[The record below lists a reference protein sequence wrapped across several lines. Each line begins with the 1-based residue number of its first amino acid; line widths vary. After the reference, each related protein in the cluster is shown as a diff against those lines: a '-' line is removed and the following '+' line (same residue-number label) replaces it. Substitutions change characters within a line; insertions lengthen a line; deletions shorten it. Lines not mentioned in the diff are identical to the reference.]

1 MDTENDVGTN
11 TNPVNYVGIINT
23 KNKKKP
29 YNITFK
35 NFNPNEPKIN
45 ANMKYSDKQRYRRY
59 KTKTEPKL
67 FSKIMVDDEED
78 LIAKIRKEFGIEDK
92 TRKNYSDV
100 KTSDAQYYEK
110 PNPETGRP
118 PYLVE
123 MNDFT
128 DLSRNDFEDLTGEVR
143 QYDLSKDK
151 EEVADEDLLPFDDEE
166 VADVADEDEEEVADV
181 EEEDDIEDI
190 SRSIIEDILGEVLD
204 TEPEPLMREASRGTE
219 LSALTTKV
227 DELKALSLE
236 DLYTELEK
244 RGEKRPSGR
253 KPEKDE
259 SVKKKRDELIKQI
272 EELDK
277 TRGAD
282 AP

>member
-128 DLSRNDFEDLTGEVR
+128 DVSRNDFEDLTGQVR

-227 DELKALSLE
+227 DELNVLSLE
-236 DLYTELEK
+236 DLYTELER

-259 SVKKKRDELIKQI
+259 SVKKKRDEVIKQI

-277 TRGAD
+277 KRGVD

>member
-1 MDTENDVGTN
+1 MDLENDVGTN
-11 TNPVNYVGIINT
+11 TNPLNYVGIINT

-35 NFNPNEPKIN
+35 NFNPNEPKISVN
-45 ANMKYSDKQRYRRY
+45 TMYSDKQKYRRY

-92 TRKNYSDV
+92 TRKNYS
-100 KTSDAQYYEK
+100 KAETSGAEYYEK

-128 DLSRNDFEDLTGEVR
+128 DISRDDFENLTGET
-143 QYDLSKDK
+143 
-151 EEVADEDLLPFDDEE
+151 
-166 VADVADEDEEEVADV
+166 ADVADEDRLVFSDDEGDKSIFDDDGFEVP
-181 EEEDDIEDI
+181 DD
-190 SRSIIEDILGEVLD
+190 
-204 TEPEPLMREASRGTE
+204 EPAALTREASKGTE
-219 LSALTTKV
+219 LSAATT
-227 DELKALSLE
+227 AAIAPE
-236 DLYTELEK
+236 DLDEMAARYGITFKGTKPKTEK
-244 RGEKRPSGR
+244 GI
-253 KPEKDE
+253 
-259 SVKKKRDELIKQI
+259 KKREKLIRQLIAKKDR
-272 EELDK
+272 E
-277 TRGAD
+277 RGAA

>member
-11 TNPVNYVGIINT
+11 TNPLNYVGIINT

-128 DLSRNDFEDLTGEVR
+128 DLSRNDFEDLTGEVG

-151 EEVADEDLLPFDDEE
+151 EEVADEDLLPFDD
-166 VADVADEDEEEVADV
+166 DEEEEVADV
-181 EEEDDIEDI
+181 EEEEDIEDI

-227 DELKALSLE
+227 DELKVLSLE
-236 DLYTELEK
+236 DLYTELER

-259 SVKKKRDELIKQI
+259 SVKKKRDEVIKQI

-277 TRGAD
+277 KRGVD

>member
-1 MDTENDVGTN
+1 MDLENDVGTN
-11 TNPVNYVGIINT
+11 TNPLNYVGIINT

-35 NFNPNEPKIN
+35 NFNPNEPKISVN
-45 ANMKYSDKQRYRRY
+45 TMYSDKQKYRRY

-92 TRKNYSDV
+92 TRKNYSKV
-100 KTSDAQYYEK
+100 ETSGAEYYDK

-166 VADVADEDEEEVADV
+166 VADVADVADV
-181 EEEDDIEDI
+181 EEEEDIEDI

-219 LSALTTKV
+219 LSTLTTKV
-227 DELKALSLE
+227 YDELKALSLE

-259 SVKKKRDELIKQI
+259 SVKKKRDEVIKQI

-277 TRGAD
+277 KRGVD

>member
-11 TNPVNYVGIINT
+11 TNPLNYVGIINT

-128 DLSRNDFEDLTGEVR
+128 DLSRNDFEDLTGQVR

-151 EEVADEDLLPFDDEE
+151 EEVADEDLLPFDDED
-166 VADVADEDEEEVADV
+166 VADVADVEEEDV

-219 LSALTTKV
+219 LSTLTTKV
-227 DELKALSLE
+227 DELKVLSLE

-253 KPEKDE
+253 KPVKDE
-259 SVKKKRDELIKQI
+259 SVKKKRDELFKQI

-277 TRGAD
+277 KRGVD

>member
-11 TNPVNYVGIINT
+11 TNPLNYVGIINT

-128 DLSRNDFEDLTGEVR
+128 DISTDDFENLTGEIR

-151 EEVADEDLLPFDDEE
+151 EEVADEDLLPFDDEG
-166 VADVADEDEEEVADV
+166 EEEVADEEV
-181 EEEDDIEDI
+181 EEEEVDKGDDIEDI

-204 TEPEPLMREASRGTE
+204 TEPEPFMREASRGTE

-236 DLYTELEK
+236 DLETELEK

>member
-1 MDTENDVGTN
+1 MDLENDVGTN
-11 TNPVNYVGIINT
+11 TNPLNYVGIINT

-35 NFNPNEPKIN
+35 NFNPNEPKISVN
-45 ANMKYSDKQRYRRY
+45 TMYSDKQKYRRY

-92 TRKNYSDV
+92 TRKNYSKV
-100 KTSDAQYYEK
+100 ETSGAEYYDK

-166 VADVADEDEEEVADV
+166 VADVADVADV
-181 EEEDDIEDI
+181 EEEEDIEDI

-219 LSALTTKV
+219 LSTLTTKV
-227 DELKALSLE
+227 DELKVLSLE
-236 DLYTELEK
+236 DLYTELER

-259 SVKKKRDELIKQI
+259 SVKKKRDEVIKQI

-277 TRGAD
+277 KRGVD